1 MAYTRL
7 GAVNGAAADGSAE
20 YALFLKVFSGEV
32 LSTFQESNRFMDKHM
47 VRTITSG
54 KSAQFPV
61 LGTAG
66 TKYHT
71 PGDSLIESASGAYI
85 SGVLANEKVINIDQ
99 FLTSNVMIADAD
111 ELMNHYDVRSEY
123 ASAIG
128 RALAKQM
135 DTNIISTVYGAA
147 ATAATLTGGNAG
159 TELLST
165 KETSAVTG
173 AELISA
179 AFDAAEA
186 LDSHD
191 VPQEDRFMAVRPAE
205 YYKLV
210 EGASGAGTALVNRDF
225 ATANGSIADGSVL
238 RVAGFEIVMSNNIP
252 ATDTTATG
260 SSDAG
265 IRNDPLGGSGT
276 GYQEGIA
283 WDELHALFFHKSAVG
298 TVKLADLSVE
308 SEYQLERLSTLFV
321 AKYMCGHGV
330 LRPESAVSYAKAA
343 MA

>member
-7 GAVNGAAADGSAE
+7 GTINGAAADGSAE
-20 YALFLKVFSGEV
+20 YDLFLKVFSGEV

-135 DTNIISTVYGAA
+135 DTNIISSVYGAA
-147 ATAATLTGGNAG
+147 AQPTTLTGGNAG
-159 TELLST
+159 TQLVST
-165 KETSAVTG
+165 KATADVTG

-179 AFDAAEA
+179 AFDAAQA
-186 LDSHD
+186 LDEHD

-205 YYKLV
+205 YYKLA
-210 EGASGAGTALVNRDF
+210 EAGNLVNRDY
-225 ATANGSIADGSVL
+225 TAASNGSIADGNVL
-238 RVAGFEIVMSNNIP
+238 RVAGFDIVMSNNIP
-252 ATDTTATG
+252 AADDSGTP
-260 SSDAG
+260 DAG
-265 IRNDPLGGSGT
+265 IRNDVHGAT
-276 GYQEGIA
+276 GKGYTNA
-283 WDELHALFFHKSAVG
+283 VLWSELHALFFHKSAVG

-330 LRPESAVSYAKAA
+330 LRPESAVSYAKAVQA
-343 MA
+343 GA

>member
-1 MAYTRL
+1 MVDISRL
-7 GAVNGAAADGSAE
+7 GTTNGAAADGSAE

-32 LSTFQESNRFMDKHM
+32 LSTFQETNLFMDKHM
-47 VRTITSG
+47 VRTISSG

-61 LGTAG
+61 LGTAS
-66 TKYHT
+66 TKYMS
-71 PGDSLIESASGAYI
+71 PGDSIVETAGYLSQ
-85 SGVLANEKVINIDQ
+85 VKHNERVIHIDQ

-135 DTNIISTVYGAA
+135 DQNIISTVYGAA
-147 ATAATLTGGNAG
+147 ATSETITGSGNGG
-159 TELLST
+159 TQLISGA
-165 KETSAVTG
+165 ETSAVTG
-173 AELISA
+173 ANLISA
-179 AFDAAEA
+179 AFDAAET
-186 LDSHD
+186 LDLRD
-191 VPQEDRFMAVRPAE
+191 APKEDRIMAVRPSE
-205 YYKLV
+205 YYKLI
-210 EGASGAGTALVNRDF
+210 EASGSGTSLVNRDY
-225 ATANGSIADGSVL
+225 AAGNGGIADGNVF
-238 RVAGFEIVMSNNIP
+238 RVAGFQIVSTNNLNG
-252 ATDTTATG
+252 TDTTATG

-265 IRNDPLGGSGT
+265 IRNDPSGGSGT

-308 SEYQLERLSTLFV
+308 SEYQLERLATLFV

>member
-7 GAVNGAAADGSAE
+7 GTINGAAADGSAE
-20 YALFLKVFSGEV
+20 YDLFLKVFSGEV

-135 DTNIISTVYGAA
+135 DTNIISSVYGAA

-159 TELLST
+159 TQLVSAA
-165 KETSAVTG
+165 ETSAITG
-173 AELISA
+173 ALLISA
-179 AFDAAEA
+179 AFDAAQA
-186 LDSHD
+186 LDEHD

-205 YYKLV
+205 YYKLI
-210 EGASGAGTALVNRDF
+210 EASGSGTSLVNRDF
-225 ATANGSIADGSVL
+225 TASNGSIADGSVL

-252 ATDTTATG
+252 AAADTGTP
-260 SSDAG
+260 DAG
-265 IRNDPLGGSGT
+265 IRNDVHGAT
-276 GYQEGIA
+276 GKGYTNAVE

-330 LRPESAVSYAKAA
+330 LRPEAAVSYAKAVQA
-343 MA
+343 DA

>member
-1 MAYTRL
+1 MAYSRL
-7 GAVNGAAADGSAE
+7 GTINGAASDGSAE

-32 LSTFQESNRFMDKHM
+32 LSTFQESNKFMDKHM

-85 SGVLANEKVINIDQ
+85 SGILANEKIIHIDQ

-135 DTNIISTVYGAA
+135 DANIISTVYGAA
-147 ATAATLTGGNAG
+147 ATATTITGGNAG
-159 TELLST
+159 TQLLST
-165 KETSAVTG
+165 VETSATTG
-173 AELISA
+173 ALLISA
-179 AFDAAEA
+179 AFDAAQA
-186 LDSHD
+186 LDEHD

-205 YYKLV
+205 YYKLI
-210 EGASGAGTALVNRDF
+210 EATGSGTNLVNRDF
-225 ATANGSIADGSVL
+225 TASNGSIADGVVH
-238 RVAGFEIVMSNNIP
+238 RVAGFEIVMTNNLNG
-252 ATDTTATG
+252 TDTTATG

-265 IRNDPLGGSGT
+265 IRNDPSGGSGT

-308 SEYQLERLSTLFV
+308 SEYQLERLSSLFV